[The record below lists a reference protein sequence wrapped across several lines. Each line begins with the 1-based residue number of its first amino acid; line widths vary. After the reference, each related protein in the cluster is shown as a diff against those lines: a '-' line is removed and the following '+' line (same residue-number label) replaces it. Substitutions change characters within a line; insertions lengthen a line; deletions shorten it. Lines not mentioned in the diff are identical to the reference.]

1 MTTNIKECIFD
12 DAIKQYLIK
21 KKYFETYGAY
31 DCIEKVNAE
40 LCNFFISYVDY
51 AIIKYPKEIL
61 KKELSCYISNPYLQ
75 QASKN
80 VSFQW
85 FNQNDTYNAIKKK
98 KIDDLI
104 AIRKRQAFKTKIKRE
119 IYEILSYFL

>member
-1 MTTNIKECIFD
+1 MGKIFVLICKFCQEQRKWQSLPKHIIIIGGGGVTTNIKECIFD

-61 KKELSCYISNPYLQ
+61 KKELSCYISNPLFT
-75 QASKN
+75 AS
-80 VSFQW
+80 
-85 FNQNDTYNAIKKK
+85 
-98 KIDDLI
+98 
-104 AIRKRQAFKTKIKRE
+104 
-119 IYEILSYFL
+119 